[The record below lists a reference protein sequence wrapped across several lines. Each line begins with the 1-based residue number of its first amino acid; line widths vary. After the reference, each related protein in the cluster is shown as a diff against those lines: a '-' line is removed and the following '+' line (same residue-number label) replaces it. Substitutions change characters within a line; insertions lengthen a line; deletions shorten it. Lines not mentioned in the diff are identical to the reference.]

1 MEDRFFRGERKN
13 LIYQEASLHP
23 TPTTSGANGGRIK
36 VQFIFMNTFESV
48 FTRSL
53 ARSVRP
59 EAGVYSGI
67 RRTHRALLVAPS
79 SSTSSTAACNMT
91 KTVRS
96 LAFTF
101 VNHLGSTS
109 RDLTSPRSPVC
120 VFAMIIMDGEKNGKP
135 EG

>member
-1 MEDRFFRGERKN
+1 VVEARFFRGERKN
-13 LIYQEASLHP
+13 LIYQEASPHSISTIP
-23 TPTTSGANGGRIK
+23 GANGGRIK

-53 ARSVRP
+53 VQSTRKL
-59 EAGVYSGI
+59 EFTLLGI
-67 RRTHRALLVAPS
+67 RRTHRALLIAPS

-101 VNHLGSTS
+101 VNHLGSSS
-109 RDLTSPRSPVC
+109 RDLTSPVC
-120 VFAMIIMDGEKNGKP
+120 VFAMVIMDGEKNGKP